1 MKKQKKLFTA
11 TFTHQGKRIYV
22 RSSVSQRDA
31 EKKAAKKQAELETGL
46 NLISEKMTVQQYAM
60 MWVETY
66 KKNTVSRTTYV
77 TYVGRLKNYIL
88 PKIGS
93 MCMNQVKP
101 THLQGV
107 LNSAPGMSKDF
118 YEKMQNHMYQM
129 FDRAV
134 KDGIILRNPADDLKI
149 PKATNGTH
157 RSITEAERR
166 AILIVAQTNY
176 IGPIVRTML
185 ACGLRPQE
193 AWALRW
199 ENVDM
204 INHILHIKN
213 AVKRDGYIGEPKSKA
228 GIRNIPI
235 PPSVWDIFSSP
246 GKLDEFVFVQKNGN
260 HYGNSTFRQ
269 YWYIFLKHVD
279 VELGAEYIKNGRG
292 INIINSVVAKDLTPY
307 CLRHTYCTDLEAAGV
322 PINVAK
328 YLMGHST
335 LAITAQIYTHMRDD
349 IFEQATRQVATI
361 SQDIKPLISAT
372 VGATPKGQ
380 IRVSNGK

>member
-31 EKKAAKKQAELETGL
+31 EKKAAKKQAELEAGL

-60 MWVETY
+60 IWVETY
-66 KKNTVSRTTYV
+66 KKNTVSRTVYAD
-77 TYVGRLKNYIL
+77 YVGRLKNHIL

-93 MCMNQVKP
+93 MYINQIKP
-101 THLQGV
+101 THLQGI
-107 LNSAPGMSKDF
+107 LNGVPGMSKDF
-118 YEKMQNHMYQM
+118 YLKMSGQLYQI

-149 PKATNGTH
+149 PKSKNGTH
-157 RSITEAERR
+157 RSITEVERR
-166 AILIVAQTNY
+166 AILVVAQTNY
-176 IGPIVRTML
+176 IGTMVRTML

-193 AWALRW
+193 AFALRW

-204 INHILHIKN
+204 INHTLHIKN
-213 AVKRDGYIGEPKSKA
+213 AVKREGSIGEPKSKS
-228 GIRNIPI
+228 GVRNIPI
-235 PPSVWDIFSSP
+235 PPSVWDIFSSA

-260 HYGNSTFRQ
+260 RYGSSTFGQ
-269 YWYIFLKHVD
+269 YWHNFLKCVD
-279 VELGAEYIKNGRG
+279 VELGAEYIEDGRG

-372 VGATPKGQ
+372 AGATPKGQ